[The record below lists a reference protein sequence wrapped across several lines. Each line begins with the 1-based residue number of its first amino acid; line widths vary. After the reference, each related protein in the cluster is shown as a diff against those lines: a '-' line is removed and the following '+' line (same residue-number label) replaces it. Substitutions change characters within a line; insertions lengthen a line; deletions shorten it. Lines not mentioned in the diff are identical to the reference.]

1 MNLIHKVGKFYQ
13 KVIMKNMGFFI
24 FSGLMLVIFGQGGW
38 FSNQEISQIADLVYS
53 MVLPVMIAYECGVK
67 LSDSYGGVLAV
78 IAMTGI
84 LVCNAGVGFLGA
96 MVVGPLAGTIW
107 KYSEAYFEQKTD
119 FRLKMLTKN
128 LAVAA
133 MGGGISLL
141 TYFFFVPVLKI
152 GMRFIGIGISSLVDG
167 HLMFA
172 LSLIIEPAKVFFLNN
187 LVNHAIL
194 IPLGIEQLQSMGRS
208 VLFLAEANPGPGFGI
223 LLALFLLRSSE
234 KNELASAMVA
244 QGLGGVHEVYFPYVL
259 SNFRLLIPLILG
271 GMAGN
276 AWFHF
281 TDAGVQGPVT
291 PGSILIVLLMAGKSK
306 LFAVLFGVLISAAVS
321 CCGAL
326 LLFIFKGNRFP
337 DRHRDYDLQ
346 KKEEVME
353 TKKEKI
359 ERIAVVC
366 DGGVGSSV
374 MGAAL
379 LRRALAAKQQKGVT
393 VEAYAADLVPNE
405 IKVLLCQKDYYEY
418 LPENIREREIFIVE
432 NLVRAD
438 AYAAVLEEIQKR
450 NREQM

>member
-24 FSGLMLVIFGQGGW
+24 FSGLMMVIFGQGGW
-38 FSNQEISQIADLVYS
+38 FPNQEISQIADLVYS

-84 LVCNAGVGFLGA
+84 LVGNAGVGFLGA
-96 MVVGPLAGTIW
+96 MVVGPLVGTIW
-107 KYSEAYFEQKTD
+107 NHSEAYFEQKTD
-119 FRLKMLTKN
+119 FRLKMLMKN
-128 LAVAA
+128 LSVAA
-133 MGGGISLL
+133 VGGCISLL
-141 TYFFFVPVLKI
+141 AYFFFVPVLKI
-152 GMRFIGIGISSLVDG
+152 GMKFIEIGISSLIDS

-223 LLALFLLRSSE
+223 LMALFLLRSSE

-244 QGLGGVHEVYFPYVL
+244 QGLGGIHEVYFPYVL

-281 TDAGVQGPVT
+281 MDAGVQGPVT

-306 LFAVLFGVLISAAVS
+306 LFAVLFGVLISAIVS
-321 CCGAL
+321 FCGAL
-326 LLFIFKGNRFP
+326 FFLAAEGKYFTE
-337 DRHRDYDLQ
+337 RHRESDLQ
-346 KKEEVME
+346 KKDEVKE
-353 TKKEKI
+353 SRKEKI

-379 LRRALAAKQQKGVT
+379 LRRALAAKQQKGVI
-393 VEAYAADLVPNE
+393 VEAYAADLVPDE

-418 LPENIREREIFIVE
+418 LPEYIREREIFIVE
-432 NLVRAD
+432 NLVRTD

-450 NREQM
+450 NRE